1 MKFLRRTFLTA
12 LLGLVLATVAPS
24 TLLASTTSG
33 TPSPDLSLAFAPD
46 RWLRGRVGDP
56 GGELIIETSY
66 APNPNN
72 YWYGTS
78 LGGSNIVPGSIRITV
93 AGSRFL
99 ATIVNTQGQVWG
111 KWYDVANSGNGDG
124 SLAGWFKLPGQP

>member
-12 LLGLVLATVAPS
+12 LVGLVIATLAPS
-24 TLLASTTSG
+24 TMLASTLGG
-33 TPSPDLSLAFAPD
+33 TPSPDLSLAFASD
-46 RWLRGRVGDP
+46 RWLRGRVGLP

-72 YWYGTS
+72 YWSGSS
-78 LGGSNIVPGSIRITV
+78 LGGSDIVPGSIRITV

-99 ATIVNTQGQVWG
+99 TTIVNSQGQVWG
-111 KWYDVANSGNGDG
+111 KWYDIANSGNGDG
-124 SLAGWFKLPGQP
+124 SLAGWFKLAGQ